1 MKEINCNC
9 EEHDHDHLHDLDCC
23 EIDEIEL
30 VDEEGNVITFQLEEW
45 FEYKDKI
52 YAVLVDGEEA
62 LLFES
67 IEEDGEYSFITPSEE
82 EFDEVKAYYEELE

>member
-1 MKEINCNC
+1 MSQDIHGDMEHDC
-9 EEHDHDHLHDLDCC
+9 EHDHVH

-30 VDEEGNVITFQLEEW
+30 IDEEGNVLVFQLEEW
-45 FEYKDKI
+45 FEYNDKI
-52 YAVLVDGEEA
+52 YAILIDNEEEA

-82 EFDEVKAYYEELE
+82 EFDQVKAYYEELE

>member
-1 MKEINCNC
+1 MNEVNCNC
-9 EEHDHDHLHDLDCC
+9 EDHDHEHNHDCC

-30 VDEEGNVITFQLEEW
+30 VDEEGNVVTFQLEEW
-45 FEYKDKI
+45 FEYNDKI
-52 YAVLVDGEEA
+52 YAFLIDNEEEA